1 MPSEKTLS
9 RTVLITGAATGIG
22 RETVLRFARAGWNV
36 VATTRRPESIPPE
49 DLMPGVQGVA
59 MDVTQPDQIASAI
72 ETAIG
77 EFGGIDVVVNN
88 AGFGEFGI
96 FEAVSTDKIRASFEV
111 NVFGVMNVMRAM
123 LPHFRERQSGVFANI
138 SSAGGIV
145 GMPAMSVYL
154 TTKFALEGF
163 SESVW
168 FELASQG
175 VAVKLVEPGG
185 VETPFLG
192 KIMDSRRENPAH
204 EDYAAFVAHNDQ
216 VMSQLAWPRST
227 PIEIADIVFDA
238 ATDGTSRLRYFAGPG
253 VAHMVSARHTFDD
266 ERYEIY
272 MRAEFDALSKLP
284 DLV

>member
-1 MPSEKTLS
+1 MP

-22 RETVLRFARAGWNV
+22 WETALRFAREEWNV
-36 VATTRRPESIPPE
+36 VATTRCPDSIPRSH
-49 DLMPGVQGVA
+49 LTSGMMAVA
-59 MDVTQPDQIASAI
+59 MDVTQPEQVRGAVEAAIA
-72 ETAIG
+72 
-77 EFGGIDVVVNN
+77 EFGAVDVVVNN
-88 AGFGEFGI
+88 AGVGEFGI
-96 FEAVSTDKIRASFEV
+96 FEAIAPKKVRASFEV
-111 NVFGVMNVMRAM
+111 NVFGVMNVMRAV
-123 LPHFRERQSGVFANI
+123 LPHYRERQSGVFVNI

-163 SESVW
+163 SESAW

-192 KIMDSRRENPAH
+192 KIADTRRQNPVP
-204 EDYAAFVAHNDQ
+204 EDYADFVAHNDS

-227 PIEIADIVFDA
+227 PFDIADVVFDA

-253 VAHMVSARHTFDD
+253 VEHMVRARRTFDD
-266 ERYEIY
+266 ERYEIF
-272 MRAEFDALSKLP
+272 MRAEFDALSKLKG
-284 DLV
+284 LV